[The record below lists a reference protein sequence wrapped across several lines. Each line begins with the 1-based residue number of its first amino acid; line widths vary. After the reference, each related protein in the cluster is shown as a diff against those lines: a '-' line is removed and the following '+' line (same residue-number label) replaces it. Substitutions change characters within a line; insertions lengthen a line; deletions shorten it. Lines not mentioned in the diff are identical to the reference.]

1 MRRAWLTRSLGGR
14 DRGSTAGWHAPER
27 VGAVAELTVF
37 LVVFGGC
44 SGGFSAVYALAHAGW
59 RQGAWV
65 RRVVA
70 LRGQAS
76 ASALL
81 LALLLSGCAVGP
93 DYSREPAPVPTTY
106 KELKGWKLAN
116 PSDTADRGNWW
127 APYKDSRLDRLLR
140 DVEIS
145 NQTVAAAAA
154 AYEQSR
160 AIVREAQAALFP
172 TATAGYSVTRTRTGA
187 LAGTTGGSAVG
198 SSLRTRYTTQYSAP
212 IAGSWDLDVWGKVRR
227 SIEADAS
234 AAQAS
239 AADLDNA
246 KLSAQAQLATAYF
259 NLLAADSLRD
269 LLHRS
274 AAQFRETYEITLNK
288 YKAGYGPSATTGTTS
303 ADVALAQSQV
313 LAIEA
318 QELSVGVQRAQ
329 FEHAIAVLI
338 GRPPAELTIGPRL
351 LGSRIP
357 NIPVAVPSAL
367 LERRPDVAA
376 AERTMQ
382 QDNALIGVAE
392 AAYFPDVSLSAM
404 VQFIGP
410 IPLPFSA
417 ARSIQQIG
425 ASAAQTLFNGGLT
438 GAQVDAAR
446 ATYWQSVANYRQS
459 VLTAFQQVEDELAAI
474 RIFTKQLAIDQQ
486 AVKNAREAV
495 RVFTN
500 QYRSGIVDLTTV
512 VTAETNLLSQEE
524 TELAVRQNLFLA
536 SVSLIKALGGGWDT
550 TLLPTQVQLMKGFSL
565 LPKLEST
572 PPAIES
578 APTDTTLRNPQNTP
592 QETR

>member
-1 MRRAWLTRSLGGR
+1 MRRVAALRSAVSLGN
-14 DRGSTAGWHAPER
+14 
-27 VGAVAELTVF
+27 
-37 LVVFGGC
+37 GC
-44 SGGFSAVYALAHAGW
+44 
-59 RQGAWV
+59 
-65 RRVVA
+65 
-70 LRGQAS
+70 AS
-76 ASALL
+76 ILLFALL
-81 LALLLSGCAVGP
+81 LPGCTVGP

-106 KELKGWKLAN
+106 KELKGWKFAN
-116 PSDTADRGNWW
+116 PNDDADRGNWW
-127 APYKDSRLDRLLR
+127 APYRDSRLDTLLR
-140 DVEIS
+140 EVEIS

-160 AIVREAQAALFP
+160 AVITEAQSALFP
-172 TATAGYSVTRTRTGA
+172 LATDSYGVTRTRTGA

-198 SSLRTRYTTQYSAP
+198 FGLGTRYKTQYSAP
-212 IAGSWDLDVWGKVRR
+212 INGSWDLDVWGKIRR
-227 SIEADAS
+227 TIEADAS
-234 AAQAS
+234 LAQAS
-239 AADLDNA
+239 AADLDAA
-246 KLSAQAQLATAYF
+246 KLLAQAQLATAYF

-274 AAQFRETYEITLNK
+274 AAQFRETYQITLNK
-288 YKAGYGPSATTGTTS
+288 FNAGYGPTATSGTTS

-357 NIPVAVPSAL
+357 NIPVAVPSTL
-367 LERRPDVAA
+367 LERRPDIAA

-382 QDNALIGVAE
+382 NNNALIGVAE

-425 ASAAQTLFNGGLT
+425 ATAAQTLFNGGLT
-438 GAQVDAAR
+438 GAQVDEAR
-446 ATYWQSVANYRQS
+446 AAYWKTVATYRQS

-474 RIFTKQLAIDQQ
+474 RIYTKQLAIDQQ

-524 TELAVRQNLFLA
+524 TELAVRQNLYLA
-536 SVSLIKALGGGWDT
+536 SVSLIVALGGGWDT

-572 PPAIES
+572 PPAVDAVPS
-578 APTDTTLRNPQNTP
+578 DATLRNPQSAP
-592 QETR
+592 QVTQ

>member
-1 MRRAWLTRSLGGR
+1 
-14 DRGSTAGWHAPER
+14 
-27 VGAVAELTVF
+27 
-37 LVVFGGC
+37 
-44 SGGFSAVYALAHAGW
+44 VYALAHAGL
-59 RQGAWV
+59 RQDGWV
-65 RRVVA
+65 RRVAV
-70 LRGQAS
+70 LRGHGCAS
-76 ASALL
+76 LLLFALL
-81 LALLLSGCAVGP
+81 LPGCTVGP

-127 APYKDSRLDRLLR
+127 APYRDSRLDTLLR
-140 DVEIS
+140 EVEIS

-198 SSLRTRYTTQYSAP
+198 ASLRTRYTTQYTAP

-227 SIEADAS
+227 SIESDAS

-246 KLSAQAQLATAYF
+246 KLAAQAQLAIAYF

-269 LLHRS
+269 LLHRT
-274 AAQFRETYEITLNK
+274 AAQFRETYQITLNK
-288 YKAGYGPSATTGTTS
+288 FNAGYGPTATSGTTS
-303 ADVALAQSQV
+303 ADVALSQSQV
-313 LAIEA
+313 LSIEA

-338 GRPPAELTIGPRL
+338 GRPPAELTVGPRL
-351 LGSRIP
+351 LSGRIP
-357 NIPVAVPSAL
+357 KIPVALPSML
-367 LERRPDVAA
+367 LERRPDIAA

-392 AAYFPDVSLSAM
+392 AAYYPDVSLSASM
-404 VQFIGP
+404 QFIGP

-417 ARSIQQIG
+417 ARSIGAIG
-425 ASAAQTLFNGGLT
+425 ASATQTLFNGGLT

-446 ATYWQSVANYRQS
+446 ATYMASVANYRQA
-459 VLTAFQQVEDELAAI
+459 VLTAFQQVEDGLAAI
-474 RIFTKQLAIDQQ
+474 RIYTRQLAVEEQ
-486 AVKNAREAV
+486 AVKNGREAV

-500 QYRSGIVDLTTV
+500 QYRAGIVDLTTV
-512 VTAETNLLSQEE
+512 VTAETNLLSVEE
-524 TELAVRQNLFLA
+524 TALTVRQNLFLA
-536 SVSLIKALGGGWDT
+536 SVNLIVALGGGWDT

-572 PPAIES
+572 PPALEAAPSDTPLRNLQS
-578 APTDTTLRNPQNTP
+578 APQVTQ
-592 QETR
+592 

>member
-1 MRRAWLTRSLGGR
+1 MRRGAAL
-14 DRGSTAGWHAPER
+14 RG
-27 VGAVAELTVF
+27 TVF
-37 LVVFGGC
+37 LRAVLLKHGC
-44 SGGFSAVYALAHAGW
+44 T
-59 RQGAWV
+59 
-65 RRVVA
+65 
-70 LRGQAS
+70 
-76 ASALL
+76 SALL
-81 LALLLSGCAVGP
+81 VALLLPGCTVGP
-93 DYSREPAPVPTTY
+93 DYSREPAPVPTTF

-116 PSDTADRGNWW
+116 PNDAADRGNWW
-127 APYKDSRLDRLLR
+127 APYRDSRLDTLLR
-140 DVEIS
+140 QVEIS
-145 NQTVAAAAA
+145 NQTVAAAVA

-172 TATAGYSVTRTRTGA
+172 TGTASYGVTRTRTGA

-198 SSLRTRYTTQYSAP
+198 FGLGTRYTTQYSAP
-212 IAGSWDLDVWGKVRR
+212 INGSWDLDVWGKIRR
-227 SIEADAS
+227 TIEADTS
-234 AAQAS
+234 LAQAS

-246 KLSAQAQLATAYF
+246 KLLAQAQLATAYF

-269 LLHRS
+269 LLHRA

-329 FEHAIAVLI
+329 FEHAIAVLT

-367 LERRPDVAA
+367 LERRPDIAA

-382 QDNALIGVAE
+382 NNNALIGVAE
-392 AAYFPDVSLSAM
+392 AAYFPDVSLSAL

-425 ASAAQTLFNGGLT
+425 ASATQTLFNGGLT

-446 ATYWQSVANYRQS
+446 AAYWETVATYRQT

-474 RIFTKQLAIDQQ
+474 RIFTRQLAIDQQ

-524 TELAVRQNLFLA
+524 TELAVRQNLYLA
-536 SVSLIKALGGGWDT
+536 SVSLIEAVGGGWDT

-565 LPKLEST
+565 LPKLESA
-572 PPAIES
+572 PPAVE
-578 APTDTTLRNPQNTP
+578 AVPADTSLRNPQRAP
-592 QETR
+592 QGTH

>member
-1 MRRAWLTRSLGGR
+1 VFFKHGC
-14 DRGSTAGWHAPER
+14 AP
-27 VGAVAELTVF
+27 AL
-37 LVVFGGC
+37 LV
-44 SGGFSAVYALAHAGW
+44 
-59 RQGAWV
+59 
-65 RRVVA
+65 
-70 LRGQAS
+70 
-76 ASALL
+76 ALL
-81 LALLLSGCAVGP
+81 LPGCTVGP
-93 DYSREPAPVPTTY
+93 DYAREPAPVPTTF

-116 PSDTADRGNWW
+116 PNDAADRGNWW
-127 APYKDSRLDRLLR
+127 APYRDSRLDALLR
-140 DVEIS
+140 EVEIS

-160 AIVREAQAALFP
+160 AIVREGQAALFP
-172 TATAGYSVTRTRTGA
+172 TGTASYGVTRTRSGA
-187 LAGTTGGSAVG
+187 LAGTTGGSLVG
-198 SSLRTRYTTQYSAP
+198 TGLGTRYTTQYSAP
-212 IAGSWDLDVWGKVRR
+212 INGGWDLDVWGKIRR
-227 SIEADAS
+227 TIEADAS
-234 AAQAS
+234 LAQAS

-246 KLSAQAQLATAYF
+246 KLLAQAQLATAYF

-274 AAQFRETYEITLNK
+274 AAQFRETYQITLNK
-288 YKAGYGPSATTGTTS
+288 FNAGYGPTATSGTTS

-357 NIPVAVPSAL
+357 NIPVAIPSTL
-367 LERRPDVAA
+367 LERRPDIAA

-382 QDNALIGVAE
+382 NNNALIGVAE

-404 VQFIGP
+404 VQFVGP
-410 IPLPFSA
+410 IPLPFTA

-425 ASAAQTLFNGGLT
+425 ASATQTLFNGGLT

-446 ATYWQSVANYRQS
+446 AAYMASVANYRHT
-459 VLTAFQQVEDELAAI
+459 VLTAFQQVEDQLAAI
-474 RIFTKQLAIDQQ
+474 RIFTKQLAVELQ

-500 QYRSGIVDLTTV
+500 QYRAGIVDLTTV

-524 TELAVRQNLFLA
+524 TALAVRQNLFIA
-536 SVSLIKALGGGWDT
+536 SVTLIEALGGGWDT
-550 TLLPTQVQLMKGFSL
+550 TLMPTQVQLMKGFSL

-572 PPAIES
+572 PPALET
-578 APTDTTLRNPQNTP
+578 APADTTSRNPQSPAQVT
-592 QETR
+592 Q